1 MNLQLVYWY
10 ILSLS
15 KNENIFKKKKQS
27 KTKQNKTTKKRK
39 EKKFPSGGSRISKQ
53 TNKNNS
59 CTQFAREG
67 VGRRPIYN
75 SYVKER
81 KLFTKNLL
89 KRF

>member
-15 KNENIFKKKKQS
+15 KNENMFFKKNKA
-27 KTKQNKTTKKRK
+27 KQNKTTKKRK

-81 KLFTKNLL
+81 KMFTKNLL

>member
-15 KNENIFKKKKQS
+15 KNENILKKKQQS
-27 KTKQNKTTKKRK
+27 KTKQNDQKK
-39 EKKFPSGGSRISKQ
+39 EGKKFPSGGSRISKQ

-81 KLFTKNLL
+81 KLLTKNLL

>member
-1 MNLQLVYWY
+1 MFY
-10 ILSLS
+10 
-15 KNENIFKKKKQS
+15 KKKQS
-27 KTKQNKTTKKRK
+27 KTKQNDQKKE
-39 EKKFPSGGSRISKQ
+39 EKKSGGTRISKP

-67 VGRRPIYN
+67 FGLCPIYN

-81 KLFTKNLL
+81 KLLTKSLL

>member
-1 MNLQLVYWY
+1 MNLQLLYWY

-15 KNENIFKKKKQS
+15 KIKICFTKKKQS
-27 KTKQNKTTKKRK
+27 KTKQNDQKK
-39 EKKFPSGGSRISKQ
+39 EGKKKSGGSRISKP

-67 VGRRPIYN
+67 FGLCPIYN

-81 KLFTKNLL
+81 KLLTKNLL

>member
-15 KNENIFKKKKQS
+15 KNENIFKKKNKA
-27 KTKQNKTTKKRK
+27 KQNKTTKKRK
-39 EKKFPSGGSRISKQ
+39 EKKFPSGG
-53 TNKNNS
+53 
-59 CTQFAREG
+59 G

-75 SYVKER
+75 SYAKER

>member
-1 MNLQLVYWY
+1 MFY
-10 ILSLS
+10 
-15 KNENIFKKKKQS
+15 KK
-27 KTKQNKTTKKRK
+27 KTKQNKTKRPKKGG
-39 EKKFPSGGSRISKQ
+39 KKKSGGSRISKP

-67 VGRRPIYN
+67 FGLCPIYN

-81 KLFTKNLL
+81 KLLTKNLL